1 MTTYLALKNN
11 TPKPRQALVSRTLT
25 ATLII
30 ASALAPAPQ
39 LLAQTSP
46 SGRSVSSSSLPTL
59 GDGVD
64 ISIGTERKIGERVAR
79 DLFRD
84 IDYLDDPLLVEY
96 VQRIWQPL
104 LAAARQR
111 GELSTELEERF
122 AFEVLLGRDR
132 QINAF
137 AVPGGY
143 LGLNLGLIGVVSSPD
158 ELASVLAHEL
168 SHVTQRHIAR
178 QVTKQ
183 NLEAPLLIASLILGA
198 LVASRNPEAAN
209 AIITGGQ
216 GVAAASQL
224 GFSRDVEREADR
236 IGFAVMTEAGYDP
249 RAFGSMFEKLQQAS
263 RLNDS
268 GAFPYLR
275 THPLTTERIASV
287 RERLVLGEGANPGP
301 SPSSVLQID
310 HAIMAARA
318 RVLST
323 PGADVLRGWLAQ
335 AQLDLK
341 QQASPSTTTSTPL
354 GKVPDKANLAAIWY
368 AGALAAITLRD
379 YAAAATLADRLTALV
394 SDAGP
399 NAGLLAQSPPSG
411 SKIIPPPINIS
422 LPSVTVAAP
431 AQREQT
437 QLQFAQRYVRL
448 LQAEL
453 ALAQGQPARAALL
466 VGSSAQAR
474 PEVILGAQAV
484 LAQGGSGSAAS
495 QNPGAPSLDAQQV
508 ARAHVLDQ
516 RLQEW
521 VARFPRDAGA
531 WQLLST
537 AYSQQGQTLRA
548 IRAEAEVHAAH
559 FDYAAALDRFKA
571 AQALAR
577 AERGNVDLIEASIID
592 SRTRQVQSALR
603 EQLQER

>member
-1 MTTYLALKNN
+1 MTPFIAPENN
-11 TPKPRQALVSRTLT
+11 TPKNAYGHASRALV
-25 ATLII
+25 AALII
-30 ASALAPAPQ
+30 ASLVTPVPELMAQSAPP
-39 LLAQTSP
+39 
-46 SGRSVSSSSLPTL
+46 GRSVGTSLPTL
-59 GDGVD
+59 GDNSD

-84 IDYLDDPLLVEY
+84 TDYLDDPLLVEY

-111 GELSTELEERF
+111 GELSPELEERF

-198 LVASRNPEAAN
+198 LVASRSPEAAN

-216 GVAAASQL
+216 GVTAASQL

-301 SPSSVLQID
+301 APSSVLQVD

-318 RVLST
+318 RVLSS
-323 PGADVLRGWLAQ
+323 PGTDVLRGWLAQ

-341 QQASPSTTTSTPL
+341 QQASPSNSTPP
-354 GKVPDKANLAAIWY
+354 GKAPDKANLAAIWY
-368 AGALAAITLRD
+368 AGALSALQLRD
-379 YAAAATLADRLTALV
+379 YGAAAALADRLTALV

-399 NAGLLAQSPPSG
+399 NVGLLPPTAPSTASG

-437 QLQFAQRYVRL
+437 HLQFAQRYVRL
-448 LQAEL
+448 LQVEL
-453 ALAQGQPARAALL
+453 ALAQGQPGRAELL

-474 PEVILGAQAV
+474 PEVILSAQAV
-484 LAQGGSGSAAS
+484 LAQGSSGGPADQGPGAAS
-495 QNPGAPSLDAQQV
+495 RDPQQI
-508 ARAHVLDQ
+508 ARAHALDQ

-531 WQLLST
+531 WQLLAT
-537 AYSQQGQTLRA
+537 AYNQQGQTLRA

-559 FDYAAALDRFKA
+559 FDYAAALDRFRA

-577 AERGNVDLIEASIID
+577 AQSGNVDLIEASIID
-592 SRTRQVQSALR
+592 TRARQVQSALR